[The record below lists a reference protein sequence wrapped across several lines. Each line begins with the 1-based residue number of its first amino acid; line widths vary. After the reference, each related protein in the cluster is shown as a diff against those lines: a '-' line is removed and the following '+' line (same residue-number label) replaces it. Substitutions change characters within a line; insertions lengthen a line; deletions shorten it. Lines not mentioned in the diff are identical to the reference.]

1 MMQYIKVDCYNFFII
16 YIYIYIYIYINDW
29 KTYYQ
34 KNRETILNKT
44 KKYYNDNNEV
54 LKERAIS
61 K

>member
-16 YIYIYIYIYINDW
+16 YIIIIIFFIIYYI
-29 KTYYQ
+29 KC
-34 KNRETILNKT
+34 
-44 KKYYNDNNEV
+44 YNDNNEV

>member
-1 MMQYIKVDCYNFFII
+1 MMQYIKVDCYNFFI
-16 YIYIYIYIYINDW
+16 IYIYINDW

-44 KKYYNDNNEV
+44 KKCYNDNNEV

>member
-1 MMQYIKVDCYNFFII
+1 MTEKPIIK
-16 YIYIYIYIYINDW
+16 
-29 KTYYQ
+29 
-34 KNRETILNKT
+34 KNRKTILNKT